1 MKTAFV
7 YSTEDMSALK
17 DNAEIAEFFEGT
29 KLQYDQSHLVVL
41 QAGRASD
48 DLTEFHEQVVEY
60 TNANDFVEVYFM
72 GLDIQ
77 FIRRVVFE
85 LMALG
90 AAVVFQLTPFQ
101 RDFVWSQTA

>member
-7 YSTEDMSALK
+7 YSVEDVSALEDK
-17 DNAEIAEFFEGT
+17 AEIVKSFAGT
-29 KLQYDQSHLVVL
+29 KMQYDTHHLVVL
-41 QAGRASD
+41 QASASD

-60 TNANDFVEVYFM
+60 ANANSFAEVYFL

-90 AAVVFQLTPFQ
+90 AAVVFQLTPYQ

>member
-7 YSTEDMSALK
+7 YSTEDISALEDK
-17 DNAEIAEFFEGT
+17 AEIAKSFEGT
-29 KLQYDQSHLVVL
+29 KLQYDTNHLVVL
-41 QAGRASD
+41 QASASD
-48 DLTEFHEQVVEY
+48 DLSEFHEQVVEY
-60 TNANDFVEVYFM
+60 ANANTFVEVYFY

-90 AAVVFQLTPFQ
+90 ASVVFQLTPFQ
-101 RDFVWSQTA
+101 RDFIWSQTA